1 MKKNL
6 IVLGV
11 VIALFG
17 VMGVVMMNS
26 AKNAGAE
33 SVANEDVAIQNDG
46 TVKIC
51 PYSGLPCDG
60 DGDCEGDGCGDAEGC
75 GEAEGGCDH

>member
-11 VIALFG
+11 VVALFAA
-17 VMGVVMMNS
+17 MGAVMMNAS
-26 AKNAGAE
+26 KQAGAE
-33 SVANEDVAIQNDG
+33 SVANEDVAVQNDG

-51 PYSGLPCDG
+51 PHSGLPCDG
-60 DGDCEGDGCGDAEGC
+60 DGDCEDGGCGDSEGC
-75 GEAEGGCDH
+75 DGGEGGCEH

>member
-6 IVLGV
+6 IVLSV

-51 PYSGLPCDG
+51 PHSGLPCDG

>member
-6 IVLGV
+6 IVLGD

-51 PYSGLPCDG
+51 PHSGLPCDG

>member
-51 PYSGLPCDG
+51 PHSGLPCDG
-60 DGDCEGDGCGDAEGC
+60 DGDCEGDGCGDAEEC

>member
-6 IVLGV
+6 IVFGV

-17 VMGVVMMNS
+17 AMGVAMMNS
-26 AKNAGAE
+26 AKKAEAE
-33 SVANEDVAIQNDG
+33 SVASEGVAAQNDG

-51 PYSGLPCDG
+51 PHSGLPCDG
-60 DGDCEGDGCGDAEGC
+60 DGDCEGDAC
-75 GEAEGGCDH
+75 GEAEGGCEH

>member
-11 VIALFG
+11 VVALFG
-17 VMGVVMMNS
+17 LMGVVTMNS
-26 AKNAGAE
+26 AKKAGAE
-33 SVANEDVAIQNDG
+33 SVANEEVAVQNDG

-51 PYSGLPCDG
+51 PHSGLPCDG
-60 DGDCEGDGCGDAEGC
+60 DGDCEGGGCGDAEGC
-75 GEAEGGCDH
+75 DSAAGGCEH